1 MSKREFKQVVD
12 ADISSA
18 GDDFHILWTIKKS
31 LELLNFNDSGIKAIY
46 IEDVELKESKQLDP
60 TGKNLL
66 GVDLS
71 EYYGADNFIE
81 AEKVVISQLKYSTLR
96 SNKNYTLGELWLGKK
111 SKSTEG
117 SLIHRL
123 ANIFKIYL
131 DEFGRE
137 SVLNKVHI
145 KLVTNRNFNPKHLKS
160 INDIK
165 TYLLKKKGKVSFN
178 AVLNDIPGNSD
189 SLKKLF
195 AASRLKVT
203 EFTDFIRLL
212 DLDDCG
218 ADSRLNLKIQLYK
231 DIPRTTYNSKI
242 QYNQLRELVFD
253 KMMPEARSRRK
264 ITLTDVIANLGFNDG
279 SIENLFPVSQSLEDN
294 KNSILREQLESI
306 NSEIAANTDFL
317 PICIHGGA
325 GIGKS
330 TIIQQIQKYLPD
342 SNECITFDCYGSG
355 SYQNAEDNRHLHKN
369 ALIHISNDIAKRI
382 GTDFLITHR
391 PLQSDDY
398 VKEFK
403 KRMVH
408 AVEILKQR
416 DINATLTIIIDAA
429 DNSITAAS
437 NNGERSFVKDILN
450 MDIPSGC
457 NLIVTT
463 RTHRKDSL
471 NLPEDYIDIELEPF
485 SLAETTQFI
494 KTYFPE
500 ISENEISEFHKYT
513 YGIPRAQFYSIDLKK
528 KGINEVINFLKPN
541 GKTVELIILDKI
553 KAAKKK
559 VSYKEEI
566 LIDDFFSLL
575 IGLPRPVP
583 ITYLSEILN
592 VHQSFLLDVRSE
604 VWSGL
609 VYENNSFEFRD
620 EDFENYIRDN
630 YSLSQKRLTQI
641 TEVFLKNAENDSYAS
656 VNLGN
661 LLFQSKQNQLLKDI
675 VLERKFLLLPEDP
688 IKNRATYISRT
699 RLAMKVAN
707 NVDDNL
713 TYFKL
718 IFIAAEE
725 AKKEKALTALLIDYP
740 DLVAVFGD
748 DTSLNRLKLSSDE
761 KSWAGSFHMK
771 LAGVYSRELKNHK
784 AALKHLKTAKEWLNW
799 RRDSVKKE
807 NLHEY
812 PISSKDIAYYTEAI
826 LRLVGVDEALS
837 SINSWTPRDV
847 RLSGGNYLIE
857 SLFLFSNKTEINKW
871 FIIEPLRIDAKI
883 FVITKSYKHG
893 IHQDFKLK
901 IIASEIEKVLSRK
914 VFKFNIK
921 FRQILVDFCEI
932 LISNDIDKS
941 LISSIL
947 KHTKFELPKYIPSF
961 YRRLGSDDDAD
972 KINLF
977 LKIKSLKSFLDD
989 DLLSV
994 DSLLPDKFNDLDKI
1008 KDYEKKNSLER
1019 EKKEFT
1025 SFYNHILP
1033 IFQLSIDFVSKKI
1046 NNKEAAKTF
1055 NNICES
1061 FSGDYG
1067 FRYENGHSYKEKVN
1081 YFASLLASF
1090 AVKVNNNNL
1099 IDVLITSLDSNASK
1113 IAMRFWI
1120 VEETIHVKAFLSKNL
1135 KILSEIDELIKTG
1148 SNPSSQRI
1156 ESYIKCALLSRKIDF
1171 NSGKHYFNE
1180 AIKATEEI
1188 DFEAFSK
1195 ISCLSDL
1202 AKIGFEKTD
1211 PKLAH
1216 EYARFTE
1223 YSDYMLEGY
1232 DKKHFPYKNA
1242 LYGIA
1247 DISFNSMFAIASRW
1261 HHSGVISLSKYI
1273 VAILKF
1279 SLKKGKINHVVAG
1292 SLIPMYQY
1300 KYYTEES
1307 IELYDMILTKYDES
1321 RDLIGKTKFV
1331 EIIYRD
1337 CLLHKNKSTLNHI
1350 YNAIKSGAFVE
1361 MQIIQK
1367 IESYLNF
1374 RDTIEK
1380 VKESTYSNDF
1390 DKEKFVHEIDLSG
1403 IDISSTRDLEKAI
1416 STIIENSDSYSNR
1429 WKIDNFLSEIKDN
1442 CQSKDYV
1449 NQLDAIVDIDSE
1461 LLSFYSFE
1469 DAIKERLKEWSYYPS
1484 LKQWKKEKFR
1494 YVILTW
1500 FENFDYGNSLSIG
1513 KLLEFAKMFDF
1524 NEIQLGE
1531 IILKILPEKIEV
1543 LTDESI
1549 YSVFFLIKHRLT
1561 KKDNAEIFNWV
1572 LPRWN
1577 KNIKVDF
1584 RDGLWNNKLLP
1595 PSDTNE
1601 AIANVLR
1608 LYLGLP
1614 DKELR
1619 WEAIHSI
1626 RNLVNL
1632 GNKSIIKHLIKAQNE
1647 TNCTP
1652 FQNEEYIFYWISA
1665 KLYLWIAIDRISAEV
1680 PEKLEELKEVFLKEL
1695 QNKELPHVLINF
1707 FIKRTCQ
1714 NLLKYNYEIYNK
1726 DEQKIIENSLVSKFD
1741 KVKEESYS
1749 RKQRKYNPTSEKT
1762 WRFDFDSM
1770 DVLPYWYSNLGDI
1783 FNLSEYDVADIAD
1796 KYIVEKWGYTGDI
1809 NKDDY
1814 TRNYDWGLRDKRHGS
1829 NPQVESLDTYFEYHA
1844 MFCAA
1849 NELLEKESQ
1858 LVEYYYDDEDDYDS
1872 WDNWLKSKAITWNNF
1887 WASDL
1892 RDPLPLLDKFW
1903 KNEYDKFDKEWR
1915 DTIQEDKFDK
1925 EIGFSEFYDERFIIP
1940 HAGFTRYI
1948 GDNSETVYIR
1958 SALVS
1963 IKGSEALL
1971 RAFQS
1976 AENQHDYALPIE
1988 NYGERFEVND
1998 HNLIFKSWLKVNDMV
2013 YEGLDKHDSLAKR
2026 TGKSIITFGLNIQ
2039 EAFQIE
2045 ISDDLKVAQSNDN
2058 KVSSL
2063 EFWDETSDSR
2073 YRDIKNIES
2082 SGEIFK
2088 VDIDFILKI
2097 LKKENLNMIIK
2108 CQVTKQLKES
2118 QYWSDNK
2125 KQPWEHTK
2133 IYLLKA
2139 DGTVK
2144 TLRGSNFKVR

>member
-1 MSKREFKQVVD
+1 MSKNKIKHIQD

-31 LELLNFNDSGIKAIY
+31 LELLNFNDLGVKAIN
-46 IEDVELKESKQLDP
+46 IEGVELSESEQLDP

-71 EYYGADNFIE
+71 EYYGADNYIE
-81 AEKVVISQLKYSTLR
+81 AKKVIISQLKYSTLR

-137 SVLNKVHI
+137 SVLKKVHI
-145 KLVTNRNFNPKHLKS
+145 KLVTNRNFNTNHLKT

-165 TYLLKKKGKVSFN
+165 AYLLKKKGKVSFN
-178 AVLNDIPGNSD
+178 AVLKNNPENSD

-203 EFTDFIRLL
+203 EFTDFIRIL

-218 ADSRLNLKIQLYK
+218 TDSRLNLKIQQYK
-231 DIPRTTYNSKI
+231 AISRTTYNSKI
-242 QYNQLRELVFD
+242 QYNQLRDLVFD

-294 KNSILREQLESI
+294 KNSVLREQLESI
-306 NSEIAANTDFL
+306 NSEIAANMDFI

-330 TIIQQIQKYLPD
+330 TIIQQIQNYLPD

-369 ALIHISNDIAKRI
+369 ALTHISNEIAKKI
-382 GTDFLITHR
+382 GTDFLITYF
-391 PLQSDDY
+391 PLQSDVY

-403 KRMVH
+403 KRIVH

-437 NNGERSFVKDILN
+437 NNAEKSFVHDILN
-450 MDIPSGC
+450 MEIPSGC

-463 RTHRKDSL
+463 RTHRKESL

-485 SLAETTQFI
+485 SIEETTQFI
-494 KTYFPE
+494 KKYFPD
-500 ISENEISEFHKYT
+500 ISDTEISEFHKYT
-513 YGIPRAQFYSIDLKK
+513 NGIPRAQFYSIDLKK
-528 KGINEVINFLKPN
+528 KGIKEVINFLKPN
-541 GKTVELIILDKI
+541 GKTVELLILDKI
-553 KAAKKK
+553 KEAKKK
-559 VSYKEEI
+559 VSNKEKI
-566 LIDDFFSLL
+566 IIDDFFSLL

-583 ITYLSEILN
+583 INYLSEILN
-592 VHQSFLLDVRSE
+592 VGQSFLLDISSE
-604 VWSGL
+604 VWTGL
-609 VYENNSFEFRD
+609 IYENNSFEFRD

-630 YSLSQKRLTQI
+630 YSLSQERLTQI
-641 TEVFLKNAENDSYAS
+641 TEIFLKNAENDSYAS

-707 NVDDNL
+707 TVDDNL

-740 DLVAVFGD
+740 DLVSEFGD
-748 DTSLNRLKLSSDE
+748 DTSLNKLKLNSDE

-771 LAGVYSRELKNHK
+771 LAGVYSRKTENQK

-799 RRDSVKKE
+799 RSDSVKKDD
-807 NLHEY
+807 LHKY
-812 PISSKDIAYYTEAI
+812 PISSKDIAYYTEAV

-857 SLFLFSNKTEINKW
+857 SLFLLSNKTEVNKW
-871 FIIEPLRIDAKI
+871 FKIESLRIDAKI
-883 FVITKSYKHG
+883 FVVAKAFKFG
-893 IHQDFKLK
+893 IHQDFELK
-901 IIASEIEKVLSRK
+901 VIASEIEKVLSRK
-914 VFKFNIK
+914 IIKFNIK

-932 LISNDIDKS
+932 LISNDIDR
-941 LISSIL
+941 LLVNSIL
-947 KHTKFELPKYIPSF
+947 KHIKYELPNYIPSF
-961 YRRLGSDDDAD
+961 YRRHGNDDDAN

-977 LKIKSLKSFLDD
+977 LKIKSLKAFIDNG
-989 DLLSV
+989 LLSV
-994 DSLLPDKFNDLDKI
+994 ESLLPNKFDDLEKI
-1008 KDYEKKNSLER
+1008 EDYEKKNSLER

-1033 IFQLSIDFVSKKI
+1033 IFQLNIDFVSKKI
-1046 NNKEAAKTF
+1046 TNEEAIKKF
-1055 NNICES
+1055 GNICES
-1061 FSGDYG
+1061 FSRDFG
-1067 FRYENGHSYKEKVN
+1067 FRHENGYSYQEKVN
-1081 YFASLLASF
+1081 YFASLLANF
-1090 AVKVNNNNL
+1090 AVKINNNDL
-1099 IDVLITSLDSNASK
+1099 IDLLISSLDSNASK

-1120 VEETIHVKAFLSKNL
+1120 VEETIYSKGFLNKNL

-1156 ESYIKCALLSRKIDF
+1156 ESYIKCALISRKIDF
-1171 NSGKHYFNE
+1171 TSGKYYFNE

-1188 DFEAFSK
+1188 DFEVFSK

-1202 AKIGFEKTD
+1202 AKIGFEKPD

-1223 YSDYMLEGY
+1223 YSDYILEGY
-1232 DKKHFPYKNA
+1232 DKKHFPFKNA
-1242 LYGIA
+1242 LYGIS
-1247 DISFNSMFAIASRW
+1247 DINFNSMFTTASRW
-1261 HHSGVISLSKYI
+1261 HHRGVISLSKYI

-1300 KYYTEES
+1300 KYYTDES
-1307 IELYDMILTKYDES
+1307 IELFDMILTKYDES
-1321 RDLIGKTKFV
+1321 RDITGKTKFV

-1367 IESYLNF
+1367 IETYLNF
-1374 RDTIEK
+1374 RETIEK
-1380 VKESTYSNDF
+1380 EKESTYSNDF
-1390 DKEKFVHEIDLSG
+1390 DKEKHVHEIDLSG

-1416 STIIENSDSYSNR
+1416 STIIENNDSYSNR
-1429 WKIDNFLSEIKDN
+1429 WKIDIFLIEIKNN
-1442 CQSKDYV
+1442 CQPKDYT

-1469 DAIKERLKEWSYYPS
+1469 DAIKERLEEWSYYPS

-1513 KLLEFAKMFDF
+1513 KLLEFAKMFDI
-1524 NEIQLGE
+1524 NETQLGE
-1531 IILKILPEKIEV
+1531 IILEILPEKIEV

-1561 KKDNAEIFNWV
+1561 IKDNTEIFNWV
-1572 LPRWN
+1572 LTRWN
-1577 KNIKVDF
+1577 KNINFDF
-1584 RDGLWNNKLLP
+1584 RDGLWNDKMMP
-1595 PSDTNE
+1595 PSDTDE
-1601 AIANVLR
+1601 AIANILR

-1632 GNKSIIKHLIKAQNE
+1632 GNKSVLNYLIKAQNE
-1647 TNCTP
+1647 TNCSP

-1665 KLYLWIAIDRISAEV
+1665 KLYLWIAIDRVSAEV
-1680 PEKLEELKEVFLKEL
+1680 PEKLVDLKEFFIKEL
-1695 QNKELPHVLINF
+1695 QNEELPHVLINF
-1707 FIKRTCQ
+1707 FIKRVCQ
-1714 NLLKYNYEIYNK
+1714 NLLKYNDKIYNK
-1726 DEQKIIENSLVSKFD
+1726 DEQLIIENALVSKFD

-1749 RKQRKYNPTSEKT
+1749 RKQRRYNSTSDKS
-1762 WRFDFDSM
+1762 WRFDFDGM

-1814 TRNYDWGLRDKRHGS
+1814 TRNYDWGLRDKRKGS

-1849 NELLEKESQ
+1849 NELLEKEPQ
-1858 LVEYYYDDEDDYDS
+1858 LVKYYDDEDDYDS
-1872 WDNWLKSKAITWNNF
+1872 WDYWLKSKAITWNDF

-1892 RDPLPLLDKFW
+1892 RDPLPLLDTFW

-1915 DTIQEDKFDK
+1915 DTIHEGRFDK

-1940 HAGFTRYI
+1940 HAGFTRHI

-1963 IKGSEALL
+1963 VKGSEALL

-1976 AENQHDYALPIE
+1976 AEDQHDYAFPIE
-1988 NYGERFEVND
+1988 NDGERFEVKNND
-1998 HNLIFKSWLKVNDMV
+1998 FIFKSWLKVNDTI
-2013 YEGLDKHDSLAKR
+2013 YDGLDKHDSLTKR
-2026 TGKSIITFGLNIQ
+2026 TGKSIITFGTNVQ

-2045 ISDDLKVAQSNDN
+2045 FSDDLKMAQINDD
-2058 KVSSL
+2058 KVSIL

-2073 YRDIKNIES
+2073 YRDVKNIES
-2082 SGEIFK
+2082 SGEILK
-2088 VDIDFILKI
+2088 VDIHFILKI
-2097 LKKENLNMIIK
+2097 LEKKNLNMIIK
-2108 CQVTKQLKES
+2108 CQITKQLKES
-2118 QYWSDNK
+2118 QYRSDNR

-2144 TLRGSNFKVR
+2144 TLRGRDFKVR

>member
-1 MSKREFKQVVD
+1 MSREKIKHIQD

-31 LELLNFNDSGIKAIY
+31 LELLNFDDSGLKAIN
-46 IEDVELKESKQLDP
+46 IEDVELSESDQLDP
-60 TGKNLL
+60 TGRNLL

-71 EYYGADNFIE
+71 EYYGADNYIE

-96 SNKNYTLGELWLGKK
+96 KNKDYTLGELWLSKK

-137 SVLNKVHI
+137 SVLKKVQI
-145 KLVTNRNFNPKHLKS
+145 KLVTNRSFNQKHLKS
-160 INDIK
+160 IGDIK
-165 TYLLKKKGKVSFN
+165 AYLLKKKGKISFN
-178 AVLNDIPGNSD
+178 KVLKDIPENSD

-195 AASRLKVT
+195 TASRLKVT

-212 DLDDCG
+212 DFDDCG

-253 KMMPEARSRRK
+253 KMMPEARNRRK

-306 NSEIAANTDFL
+306 ISKITANTDFL

-330 TIIQQIQKYLPD
+330 TIIQQIQKYLLD
-342 SNECITFDCYGSG
+342 NNECITFDCYGSG

-369 ALIHISNDIAKRI
+369 ALMHISNDIAKRI
-382 GTDFLITHR
+382 GTDFLITHF
-391 PLQSDDY
+391 PLQSDVY

-403 KRMVH
+403 KRIVH

-416 DINATLTIIIDAA
+416 DVNATLTIIIDAA

-437 NNGERSFVKDILN
+437 NNGEKSFVEDILN

-457 NLIVTT
+457 NIIVTT
-463 RTHRKDSL
+463 RTHRKESL
-471 NLPEDYIDIELEPF
+471 KLPEDYIDIELEPF
-485 SLAETTQFI
+485 SLEETTQYI
-494 KTYFPE
+494 KKYFPDISDTE
-500 ISENEISEFHKYT
+500 ISKFHKYT
-513 YGIPRAQFYSIDLKK
+513 NGIPRAQFYSVDLKK
-528 KGINEVINFLKPN
+528 KGIKEVINFLKPN
-541 GKTVELIILDKI
+541 GKTVELLILDKI
-553 KAAKKK
+553 KEAKKK
-559 VSYKEEI
+559 VSNKEKKI
-566 LIDDFFSLL
+566 IDDFFSLL

-583 ITYLSEILN
+583 IDYLSEILN
-592 VHQSFLLDVRSE
+592 VSQSFLLDISSE
-604 VWSGL
+604 VWTGL
-609 VYENNSFEFRD
+609 IYENNSFEFRD

-630 YSLSQKRLTQI
+630 YSLSQERLNQI

-661 LLFQSKQNQLLKDI
+661 LLFQSKQNKLLKDI
-675 VLERKFLLLPEDP
+675 VLKRKFLLLPEDP
-688 IKNRATYISRT
+688 IKNRATYLSRT
-699 RLAMKVAN
+699 RLAMKVAD

-725 AKKEKALTALLIDYP
+725 AKKEKALTTLLIDYP
-740 DLVAVFGD
+740 DLVSEFGD
-748 DTSLNRLKLSSDE
+748 DTSLNKLKINSNE

-771 LAGVYSRELKNHK
+771 LAGVYSRDTKNHK
-784 AALKHLKTAKEWLNW
+784 AAFKHLKTAKEWLNW
-799 RRDSVKKE
+799 RSDSVKKDD
-807 NLHEY
+807 LHKY
-812 PISSKDIAYYTEAI
+812 PISSKDIAYYTEAV
-826 LRLVGVDEALS
+826 LRLVGEDEALS
-837 SINSWTPRDV
+837 SINSWTPKDV
-847 RLSGGNYLIE
+847 RFSGGNHLIE
-857 SLFLFSNKTEINKW
+857 SLFLFSDKTEINKW
-871 FIIEPLRIDAKI
+871 LKINTLRIDAKI
-883 FVITKSYKHG
+883 FIITKFFKYRLY
-893 IHQDFKLK
+893 QDFELK

-914 VFKFNIK
+914 VIKFNIK
-921 FRQILVDFCEI
+921 FKQVLVDFCEI
-932 LISNDIDKS
+932 LIANNIDKP
-941 LISSIL
+941 LVNNII
-947 KHTKFELPKYIPSF
+947 KHIEFELPKYIPSF
-961 YRRLGSDDDAD
+961 YRRHGSDDDAD

-977 LKIKSLKSFLDD
+977 LKIKSLKAFLDNKF
-989 DLLSV
+989 LSIE
-994 DSLLPDKFNDLDKI
+994 SLLPDEFNDIDNIEDYKK
-1008 KDYEKKNSLER
+1008 KDSLER
-1019 EKKEFT
+1019 KKKEFT
-1025 SFYNHILP
+1025 SFYKHILP
-1033 IFQLSIDFVSKKI
+1033 IFQLNTDFVSKKI
-1046 NNKEAAKTF
+1046 TFEEADITF
-1055 NNICES
+1055 RNICES
-1061 FSGDYG
+1061 FSEDYN
-1067 FRYENGHSYKEKVN
+1067 FRYENGYSYKEKVN
-1081 YFASLLASF
+1081 YFASLLANF
-1090 AVKVNNNNL
+1090 AVKINSNGL
-1099 IDVLITSLDSNASK
+1099 IDFLVTSLDSNASK

-1120 VEETIHVKAFLSKNL
+1120 VEETIHEKAFLSTNL
-1135 KILSEIDELIKTG
+1135 KLLSEIDELIKTV
-1148 SNPSSQRI
+1148 SNSSSQRI

-1171 NSGKHYFNE
+1171 NSGKYYFNE
-1180 AIKATEEI
+1180 TINATEEI

-1202 AKIGFEKTD
+1202 AKIGFEKAD

-1216 EYARFTE
+1216 EFARFTE

-1232 DKKHFPYKNA
+1232 DKKHFPYKDA
-1242 LYGIA
+1242 LLGIA
-1247 DISFNSMFAIASRW
+1247 DINFNSMFTTSSRW
-1261 HHSGVISLSKYI
+1261 HHRDVINLSKYI

-1279 SLKKGKINHVVAG
+1279 SLKKGKIDHVVAG
-1292 SLIPMYQY
+1292 SLISMYQY
-1300 KYYTEES
+1300 KCYTEEL
-1307 IELYDMILTKYDES
+1307 IELYDIILTKYDES

-1367 IESYLNF
+1367 IEAYLNF
-1374 RDTIEK
+1374 RETIEK
-1380 VKESTYSNDF
+1380 EKESTYSNDF

-1403 IDISSTRDLEKAI
+1403 VDISSTRDLEKAI
-1416 STIIENSDSYSNR
+1416 STIIENNDSYSNR
-1429 WKIDNFLSEIKDN
+1429 WKIDNFLTEIKN
-1442 CQSKDYV
+1442 KCQPKNYT

-1469 DAIKERLKEWSYYPS
+1469 DAIKERLEEWSFYPS

-1524 NEIQLGE
+1524 SEIQLGE
-1531 IILKILPEKIEV
+1531 IVLKILPEKIEV

-1561 KKDNAEIFNWV
+1561 IKDNTEIFNWV
-1572 LPRWN
+1572 LTRWN
-1577 KNIKVDF
+1577 KNIKLDF
-1584 RDGLWNNKLLP
+1584 RDGLWTDKLLP
-1595 PSDTNE
+1595 PSDTDE
-1601 AIANVLR
+1601 AIANILR

-1632 GNKSIIKHLIKAQNE
+1632 GNKSVLKYLVKAQNE
-1647 TNCTP
+1647 TNCSP

-1665 KLYLWIAIDRISAEV
+1665 KLYLWIAIDRISADV
-1680 PEKLEELKEVFLKEL
+1680 PEKLVDLKELFIKEL
-1695 QNKELPHVLINF
+1695 QNEELPHVLINF
-1707 FIKRTCQ
+1707 FIKRVCQ
-1714 NLLKYNYEIYNK
+1714 NLLKYNDKIYNK
-1726 DEQKIIENSLVSKFD
+1726 EEQEIIENALVSKFD

-1749 RKQRKYNPTSEKT
+1749 RKQRRYNSTSNKS
-1762 WRFDFDSM
+1762 WRFDFDGM

-1796 KYIVEKWGYTGDI
+1796 KYIVEKWGYTDNI

-1814 TRNYDWGLRDKRHGS
+1814 TRNYDWGLRNKRKGS

-1849 NELLEKESQ
+1849 NDLLLKEPQ
-1858 LVEYYYDDEDDYDS
+1858 LENHYDDEDDYDS
-1872 WDNWLKSKAITWNNF
+1872 WDYWLKSDAITWNDF
-1887 WASDL
+1887 WTSDL

-1915 DTIQEDKFDK
+1915 DTIHEDKFDK
-1925 EIGFSEFYDERFIIP
+1925 EIGISEFYNERFIIP
-1940 HAGFTRYI
+1940 HAGFTRHI

-1963 IKGSEALL
+1963 VKGSEALL

-1976 AENQHDYALPIE
+1976 AEDQHDYAFPIE
-1988 NYGERFEVND
+1988 NDGERFEIKNSD
-1998 HNLIFKSWLKVNDMV
+1998 FIFESWLKA
-2013 YEGLDKHDSLAKR
+2013 YETAYDGLDKHDSLAKR
-2026 TGKSIITFGLNIQ
+2026 TGKSIITFGTNIQ

-2045 ISDDLKVAQSNDN
+2045 FSDDLKMARLDSNQI
-2058 KVSSL
+2058 SSL

-2082 SGEIFK
+2082 SGEILK
-2088 VDIDFILKI
+2088 VDINFILNI

-2108 CQVTKQLKES
+2108 CQITKQLKES
-2118 QYWSDNK
+2118 QYRSDNR

-2139 DGTVK
+2139 NGTVK
-2144 TLRGSNFKVR
+2144 TLRGRNFKIG

>member
-1 MSKREFKQVVD
+1 MSNGKIKHIQD

-31 LELLNFNDSGIKAIY
+31 LELLNFDDSGIKAIY
-46 IEDVELKESKQLDP
+46 IEDIELSESNQLDP
-60 TGKNLL
+60 TGENLL

-71 EYYGADNFIE
+71 EYYGADNYIE

-96 SNKNYTLGELWLGKK
+96 SNKNYTLGDLYRGKK
-111 SKSTEG
+111 SKSTEN
-117 SLIHRL
+117 SLVHRL

-137 SVLNKVHI
+137 SVLKKVKI
-145 KLVTNRNFNPKHLKS
+145 KLVTNRNFNPNHLKS

-178 AVLNDIPGNSD
+178 EVLKDIPGNSD

-195 AASRLKVT
+195 AASRLKVK
-203 EFTDFIRLL
+203 EFTDFIRVL
-212 DLDDCG
+212 DLEDCG
-218 ADSRLNLKIQLYK
+218 TDSRFSLKIELYK
-231 DIPRTTYNSKI
+231 AISRTSHTSKI
-242 QYNQLRELVFD
+242 QYNELRAMVFD
-253 KMMPEARSRRK
+253 KMMPEARNERK
-264 ITLTDVIANLGFNDG
+264 ITKTDIISVLSFKDG
-279 SIENLFPVSQSLEDN
+279 SIENLFPVTQSFEDN
-294 KNSILREQLESI
+294 KNSIIREQLESI
-306 NSEIAANTDFL
+306 ISKIATNTDFL

-330 TIIQQIQKYLPD
+330 TIIQQIQKYLRNSD
-342 SNECITFDCYGSG
+342 ECITFDCYGSG
-355 SYQNAEDNRHLHKN
+355 AYQNAEDNRHLHKN
-369 ALIHISNDIAKRI
+369 ALLHISNDIARKV
-382 GTDFLITHR
+382 GTDFLIFHF
-391 PLQSDDY
+391 PMESDVY
-398 VKEFK
+398 IKEFR
-403 KRMVH
+403 KRIVH
-408 AVEILKQR
+408 AVEILKER
-416 DINATLTIIIDAA
+416 DKDATLTIIIDAA
-429 DNSITAAS
+429 DNSITAAN
-437 NNGERSFVKDILN
+437 NNGDKSFVHDILN

-463 RTHRKDSL
+463 RTHRRNTL

-485 SLAETTQFI
+485 SLEETTLFT

-500 ISENEISEFHKYT
+500 ISEQEVKDFHKYT

-528 KGINEVINFLKPN
+528 KGIKEVINFLKPN
-541 GKTVELIILDKI
+541 GKTVELLILDKI
-553 KAAKKK
+553 KEAKKK
-559 VSYKEEI
+559 VSNIEKI
-566 LIDDFFSLL
+566 VIDDFFSLL

-583 ITYLSEILN
+583 INYLSEILN
-592 VHQSFLLDVRSE
+592 VDQSFLLDISSE
-604 VWSGL
+604 VWTGL
-609 VYENNSFEFRD
+609 IYENNSFEFRD

-630 YSLSQKRLTQI
+630 YSLSKERLNQI
-641 TEVFLKNAENDSYAS
+641 TEVFLKNAKNDSYAS

-699 RLAMKVAN
+699 RLAMKVAD

-740 DLVAVFGD
+740 DLVSEFGD
-748 DTSLNRLKLSSDE
+748 DTSLNKLKLNSDE

-771 LAGVYSRELKNHK
+771 LAGLYSRETENHK

-799 RRDSVKKE
+799 RSDSVKKDD
-807 NLHEY
+807 LHKY
-812 PISSKDIAYYTEAI
+812 PISSKDIAYYTEAV
-826 LRLVGVDEALS
+826 LRLVGFDEALS

-871 FIIEPLRIDAKI
+871 FKIEPLRIDAKI
-883 FVITKSYKHG
+883 FVITKSYKYG
-893 IHQDFKLK
+893 MHQDLQLK

-914 VFKFNIK
+914 VIKFNIK
-921 FRQILVDFCEI
+921 FRLLLVDFCEI
-932 LISNDIDKS
+932 LISNDIDKY
-941 LISSIL
+941 LVNNIL
-947 KHTKFELPKYIPSF
+947 KHIKFELPGYIPSF
-961 YRRLGSDDDAD
+961 YRRHGSDDGAD
-972 KINLF
+972 RINLF
-977 LKIKSLKSFLDD
+977 LKIKSLKAFLDD
-989 DLLSV
+989 KLLLV
-994 DSLLPDKFNDLDKI
+994 ESLLPAKYNDIDKTE
-1008 KDYEKKNSLER
+1008 DYKEKSSLER

-1025 SFYNHILP
+1025 SFYKHVLP
-1033 IFQLSIDFVSKKI
+1033 IFQLNTDFVSKKI
-1046 NNKEAAKTF
+1046 TVEKANITIR
-1055 NNICES
+1055 NICES
-1061 FSGDYG
+1061 FAGDYN
-1067 FRYENGHSYKEKVN
+1067 FRFENGYSYKEKVN
-1081 YFASLLASF
+1081 YFAGLLANF
-1090 AVKVNNNNL
+1090 AVKINDNDL
-1099 IDVLITSLDSNASK
+1099 IDFLVTSLDSNASK

-1120 VEETIHVKAFLSKNL
+1120 VEETIHVKVFLNKNL
-1135 KILSEIDELIKTG
+1135 KMLSEIDELIKTG

-1171 NSGKHYFNE
+1171 NSGKYYFNE

-1202 AKIGFEKTD
+1202 AKIGFERTD

-1216 EYARFTE
+1216 EYAKFTE

-1247 DISFNSMFAIASRW
+1247 DINFNSMFTIASRW
-1261 HHSGVISLSKYI
+1261 HHRGVISLSKYI

-1292 SLIPMYQY
+1292 SLIPMYHY
-1300 KYYTEES
+1300 KYYTDES

-1337 CLLHKNKSTLNHI
+1337 CLLHKNKNTLNHI

-1367 IESYLNF
+1367 IKAYLNF
-1374 RDTIEK
+1374 RETIEK
-1380 VKESTYSNDF
+1380 EKESRYSNDF
-1390 DKEKFVHEIDLSG
+1390 DKDKFVHGIDLNS
-1403 IDISSTRDLEKAI
+1403 IDINSTRDLEKAI

-1429 WKIDNFLSEIKDN
+1429 WEIDNFLSEIKNN
-1442 CQSKDYV
+1442 CQPNDYSK
-1449 NQLDAIVDIDSE
+1449 QLDAIVDIDSG

-1469 DAIKERLKEWSYYPS
+1469 DAIRERLEEWSYYPS

-1513 KLLEFAKMFDF
+1513 KLLEFAKMFGFD
-1524 NEIQLGE
+1524 EIQLGE

-1561 KKDNAEIFNWV
+1561 KKNNTEIFNWV
-1572 LPRWN
+1572 LTRWN
-1577 KNIKVDF
+1577 KNIKLEF
-1584 RDGLWNNKLLP
+1584 RDGLWTDKLLP
-1595 PSDTNE
+1595 PTDTDE
-1601 AIANVLR
+1601 AIANILR

-1632 GNKSIIKHLIKAQNE
+1632 NNKSILKYLIKAQNE
-1647 TNCTP
+1647 TTCNP
-1652 FQNEEYIFYWISA
+1652 FQNEKYIFYWISA
-1665 KLYLWIAIDRISAEV
+1665 KLYLWIAIDRISAEA
-1680 PEKLEELKEVFLKEL
+1680 PEKLVDLKELFIKEL
-1695 QNKELPHVLINF
+1695 QNEELPHVLINF
-1707 FIKRTCQ
+1707 FIKRVCQ
-1714 NLLKYNYEIYNK
+1714 NLLKYNDKIYNK
-1726 DEQKIIENSLVSKFD
+1726 DEQEIIANVLVSKLD

-1749 RKQRKYNPTSEKT
+1749 RKQRRYNSTLDKS
-1762 WRFDFDSM
+1762 WRFDFDGM

-1814 TRNYDWGLRDKRHGS
+1814 TRNYDWGLRDKRKGS

-1849 NELLEKESQ
+1849 NELLAKEPQ
-1858 LVEYYYDDEDDYDS
+1858 LVNYYDDEDDYDS
-1872 WDNWLKSKAITWNNF
+1872 WDYWLKSKAITWNDF

-1903 KNEYDKFDKEWR
+1903 TNEYDKFDKEWR
-1915 DTIQEDKFDK
+1915 DTINEDKFDK
-1925 EIGFSEFYDERFIIP
+1925 EIGFSEFYNERFIIP
-1940 HAGFTRYI
+1940 HAGFTRYF

-1963 IKGSEALL
+1963 VKGSDALL

-1976 AENQHDYALPIE
+1976 AEDQHDFAFPIE
-1988 NYGERFEVND
+1988 NDGERFEVKNND
-1998 HNLIFKSWLKVNDMV
+1998 FIFKSWLKVNDTL
-2013 YEGLDKHDSLAKR
+2013 YDGLDKHDSLAKR
-2026 TGKSIITFGLNIQ
+2026 AGKSIITFGTNIQ

-2045 ISDDLKVAQSNDN
+2045 FSDDLKMARLDDN
-2058 KVSSL
+2058 QISSL

-2082 SGEIFK
+2082 SGEILK
-2088 VDIDFILKI
+2088 VDINFILNF
-2097 LKKENLNMIIK
+2097 LKMENLNMIIK
-2108 CQVTKQLKES
+2108 CQITKQLKKS
-2118 QYWSDNK
+2118 QYRSDNR

-2144 TLRGSNFKVR
+2144 TLRGRNFKIG

>member
-1 MSKREFKQVVD
+1 MSKNIHKTIPD
-12 ADISSA
+12 ADLSSA

-31 LELLNFNDSGIKAIY
+31 LELLNFDNSGIKAIN
-46 IEDVELKESKQLDP
+46 IEDVELSESDQLDP
-60 TGKNLL
+60 TGRNLL

-71 EYYGADNFIE
+71 EYYGADNYIE

-96 SNKNYTLGELWLGKK
+96 STKNYTLGELWSGKK

-131 DEFGRE
+131 NEFGRE
-137 SVLNKVHI
+137 SVLKKVQI
-145 KLVTNRNFNPKHLKS
+145 KLVTNRSFNQKHLKS

-178 AVLNDIPGNSD
+178 KVLKDIPENSD

-231 DIPRTTYNSKI
+231 DIPRTTYSSKI

-253 KMMPEARSRRK
+253 KMMPEARNRRK

-294 KNSILREQLESI
+294 KNSVLREQLESI
-306 NSEIAANTDFL
+306 ISKITANTDFL

-330 TIIQQIQKYLPD
+330 TIIQQIQKYLSD
-342 SNECITFDCYGSG
+342 CNECITFDCYGSG

-369 ALIHISNDIAKRI
+369 ALTHISNDIAKRI
-382 GTDFLITHR
+382 GTDFLITHF
-391 PLQSDDY
+391 PLQSDIY

-403 KRMVH
+403 KRIVH
-408 AVEILKQR
+408 AVEILKHR
-416 DINATLTIIIDAA
+416 DVNATLTIIIDAA

-437 NNGERSFVKDILN
+437 NNGEKSFVQDILN

-463 RTHRKDSL
+463 RTHRKESL
-471 NLPEDYIDIELEPF
+471 KLPEDHIDIELEPF
-485 SLAETTQFI
+485 SLEETAQFV
-494 KTYFPE
+494 KKYFPD
-500 ISENEISEFHKYT
+500 ISDIEISEFRKYT
-513 YGIPRAQFYSIDLKK
+513 NGIPRAQFYSIDLKRN
-528 KGINEVINFLKPN
+528 GIKEVINFLKPN
-541 GKTVELIILDKI
+541 GKTVELLILDKI
-553 KAAKKK
+553 KEAKKK
-559 VSYKEEI
+559 VSNDEKI
-566 LIDDFFSLL
+566 IIDDFFKLL

-583 ITYLSEILN
+583 INYLSEILD
-592 VHQSFLLDVRSE
+592 VSQSFLLDISSE
-604 VWSGL
+604 VWTGL
-609 VYENNSFEFRD
+609 IYENNSFEFRD

-630 YSLSQKRLTQI
+630 YSLSQERLNQI

-661 LLFQSKQNQLLKDI
+661 LLFQSKQYQLLKDI

-688 IKNRATYISRT
+688 IKNRATYLSRA

-707 NVDDNL
+707 NIDDNL

-725 AKKEKALTALLIDYP
+725 AKKEKALTTLLIDYP
-740 DLVAVFGD
+740 DLVSEFGD
-748 DTSLNRLKLSSDE
+748 DTSLNKLKLNSDE

-771 LAGVYSRELKNHK
+771 LAGVYSRNIENHK

-799 RRDSVKKE
+799 RSDSVKKDD
-807 NLHEY
+807 LHKY
-812 PISSKDIAYYTEAI
+812 PISSKDIADYTEAI
-826 LRLVGVDEALS
+826 LRLVGVDEALN
-837 SINSWTPRDV
+837 SINRWIPRDV
-847 RLSGGNYLIE
+847 RLSGGNQLIE
-857 SLFLFSNKTEINKW
+857 SLFLFSDKTEINKW
-871 FIIEPLRIDAKI
+871 FKIKALRIDAKI
-883 FVITKSYKHG
+883 FIITKSFKYG
-893 IHQDFKLK
+893 LHQGFELRM
-901 IIASEIEKVLSRK
+901 IASEIEKILSRK
-914 VFKFNIK
+914 VIKFNIK

-932 LISNDIDKS
+932 LISNEIDKS
-941 LISSIL
+941 LVSSIL
-947 KHTKFELPKYIPSF
+947 NKIKFELPKYIPSF
-961 YRRLGSDDDAD
+961 YRRHGSEDDAD

-977 LKIKSLKSFLDD
+977 LKIKSLKAFLDD
-989 DLLSV
+989 KLLV
-994 DSLLPDKFNDLDKI
+994 VESLLPDKFNEIDKTE
-1008 KDYEKKNSLER
+1008 DYEEKNSLER

-1025 SFYNHILP
+1025 SFYKHVLP
-1033 IFQLSIDFVSKKI
+1033 IFQLNTNFVSKKI
-1046 NNKEAAKTF
+1046 TVEEADITF
-1055 NNICES
+1055 RNICES
-1061 FSGDYG
+1061 FSGDYN

-1081 YFASLLASF
+1081 YFASLLANF
-1090 AVKVNNNNL
+1090 AVKINSIDL
-1099 IDVLITSLDSNASK
+1099 IDFLVTSLDSNARK

-1120 VEETIHVKAFLSKNL
+1120 IEETIHEKAFLSKNL

-1171 NSGKHYFNE
+1171 NSGKYYFNE
-1180 AIKATEEI
+1180 AINATEEI

-1202 AKIGFEKTD
+1202 AKIGFEKAD

-1216 EYARFTE
+1216 KFARFTE

-1232 DKKHFPYKNA
+1232 DKKHFPYKDA

-1247 DISFNSMFAIASRW
+1247 DVNFNSMFTTASRW
-1261 HHSGVISLSKYI
+1261 HHRDVISLSKYI
-1273 VAILKF
+1273 VAILKI
-1279 SLKKGKINHVVAG
+1279 SLKKGKINHIVAG
-1292 SLIPMYQY
+1292 SLIPMYMY
-1300 KYYTEES
+1300 KYYTNES
-1307 IELYDMILTKYDES
+1307 IELYDLILTKYDKS

-1337 CLLHKNKSTLNHI
+1337 CLLYRNKDTLKHI
-1350 YNAIKSGAFVE
+1350 YNAIKSGVFIEKQV
-1361 MQIIQK
+1361 IQK

-1374 RDTIEK
+1374 RETIEK
-1380 VKESTYSNDF
+1380 EKESTYSNDF
-1390 DKEKFVHEIDLSG
+1390 DKEKFVHGIDLNSF
-1403 IDISSTRDLEKAI
+1403 DIHSTRDLEKAI
-1416 STIIENSDSYSNR
+1416 STIIENNDSYSNR
-1429 WKIDNFLSEIKDN
+1429 WKIDNFLSEIKNN
-1442 CQSKDYV
+1442 CQPGDYLK
-1449 NQLDAIVDIDSE
+1449 QLDAIVDIDSE

-1469 DAIKERLKEWSYYPS
+1469 DAIKERLEEWSYYPS
-1484 LKQWKKEKFR
+1484 LKQWKKEKFS

-1524 NEIQLGE
+1524 NETQLGE

-1549 YSVFFLIKHRLT
+1549 YSVFFLIKHRLIRE
-1561 KKDNAEIFNWV
+1561 DNTEIFNWV
-1572 LPRWN
+1572 LTRWN
-1577 KNIKVDF
+1577 KNIKLDF
-1584 RDGLWNNKLLP
+1584 RDGLWNDKLLP
-1595 PSDTNE
+1595 PSDTDE
-1601 AIANVLR
+1601 AIANILR

-1632 GNKSIIKHLIKAQNE
+1632 GNKSILNYLIKAQNE
-1647 TNCTP
+1647 TTCSP

-1680 PEKLEELKEVFLKEL
+1680 PEKLVDLKELFIKEL

-1707 FIKRTCQ
+1707 FIKRVCQ
-1714 NLLKYNYEIYNK
+1714 NLLKYNDKIYNK
-1726 DEQKIIENSLVSKFD
+1726 DEQEIIENALVSKFD

-1749 RKQRKYNPTSEKT
+1749 RKQRRYNSTSDKS
-1762 WRFDFDSM
+1762 WRFDFDGM

-1814 TRNYDWGLRDKRHGS
+1814 TRNYDWGLRDKRKGS

-1849 NELLEKESQ
+1849 NELLEKEPQ
-1858 LVEYYYDDEDDYDS
+1858 LVNYYDDENNYDS
-1872 WDNWLKSKAITWNNF
+1872 WDYWLKSKAITWNGF

-1903 KNEYDKFDKEWR
+1903 KNEYDTFDEEWR
-1915 DTIQEDKFDK
+1915 DTINEDKLDK
-1925 EIGFSEFYDERFIIP
+1925 EIGISEFYNERFIIP
-1940 HAGFTRYI
+1940 HAGFTRYF
-1948 GDNSETVYIR
+1948 GDNSETVYVR

-1963 IKGSEALL
+1963 VKGSEALL

-1976 AENQHDYALPIE
+1976 AKDQHDYAFPIE
-1988 NYGERFEVND
+1988 NDGERFEIKNKD
-1998 HNLIFKSWLKVNDMV
+1998 FIFKSWLKANDTV
-2013 YEGLDKHDSLAKR
+2013 YDGLDKHDSLAKR
-2026 TGKSIITFGLNIQ
+2026 TGKSIITFGTKIQ

-2045 ISDDLKVAQSNDN
+2045 FSDDLKRTQLDDN
-2058 KVSSL
+2058 QISSL

-2088 VDIDFILKI
+2088 VDINFILNV
-2097 LKKENLNMIIK
+2097 LKSENFNMIIK
-2108 CQVTKQLKES
+2108 CQITKQLKES
-2118 QYWSDNK
+2118 QYRSDNRE
-2125 KQPWEHTK
+2125 QPWEHTK
-2133 IYLLKA
+2133 IYLLKS

-2144 TLRGSNFKVR
+2144 TLRGRNIKIG

>member
-1 MSKREFKQVVD
+1 MGKEHIKQVPD
-12 ADISSA
+12 ADLSSA

-31 LELLNFNDSGIKAIY
+31 LELLNFDDSGIKAIN
-46 IEDVELKESKQLDP
+46 IEGVELSESEQLDP

-71 EYYGADNFIE
+71 EYYGADNYIE
-81 AEKVVISQLKYSTLR
+81 AEKVIISQLKYSTLR
-96 SNKNYTLGELWLGKK
+96 SNKNYTIGELWLGKK

-137 SVLNKVHI
+137 SVLKKVHI
-145 KLVTNRNFNPKHLKS
+145 KIVTNRNFNTNHLNS

-165 TYLLKKKGKVSFN
+165 AYLLKKKGEVSFN
-178 AVLNDIPGNSD
+178 KVLKDIPKNSV

-195 AASRLKVT
+195 EASRLKAT

-218 ADSRLNLKIQLYK
+218 VDSRLNLKTQLYK

-253 KMMPEARSRRK
+253 KMMPEARNRRK
-264 ITLTDVIANLGFNDG
+264 ITITDVIANLGFNDG

-369 ALIHISNDIAKRI
+369 ALTHISNDIAKKI
-382 GTDFLITHR
+382 GTDFLIAHF

-403 KRMVH
+403 KRIVH

-416 DINATLTIIIDAA
+416 DVNATLTIIIDAA
-429 DNSITAAS
+429 DNSITAA
-437 NNGERSFVKDILN
+437 NKNGEKSFVQDLLN
-450 MDIPSGC
+450 MDIPYGC
-457 NLIVTT
+457 NIIVTT

-485 SLAETTQFI
+485 SQEETARFI
-494 KTYFPE
+494 KFYFPN
-500 ISENEISEFHKYT
+500 ISEKEISEFHKYT
-513 YGIPRAQFYSIDLKK
+513 HGIPRAQFYSIDLKK
-528 KGINEVINFLKPN
+528 KGIKEVINFLKPN
-541 GKTVELIILDKI
+541 GKTVELLILDKI
-553 KAAKKK
+553 KEAKKK
-559 VSYKEEI
+559 VSNKEKI
-566 LIDDFFSLL
+566 IIDDFFSLL

-583 ITYLSEILN
+583 INYLSEILN
-592 VHQSFLLDVRSE
+592 VSQNFLLDVRSE

-609 VYENNSFEFRD
+609 VYENDSFEFRD

-630 YSLSQKRLTQI
+630 YSLNKEKLTQI
-641 TEVFLKNAENDSYAS
+641 TDIFLKNAENDSYAS

-661 LLFQSKQNQLLKDI
+661 LLFQSKQNLLLKEI

-707 NVDDNL
+707 NADDNL

-725 AKKEKALTALLIDYP
+725 AKKEKALTALLIEYP
-740 DLVAVFGD
+740 DLVSEFGD
-748 DTSLNRLKLSSDE
+748 DTSLNKLKFNSDE

-771 LAGVYSRELKNHK
+771 LAGVYSKKSENHK
-784 AALKHLKTAKEWLNW
+784 AASKHLKTAKEWLNW
-799 RRDSVKKE
+799 RRDSVKKDD
-807 NLHEY
+807 LHNY

-837 SINSWTPRDV
+837 SINRWTPREV
-847 RLSGGNYLIE
+847 RLSAGNYLIE
-857 SLFLFSNKTEINKW
+857 SLFLFSNKTEIDKS
-871 FIIEPLRIDAKI
+871 FKIEQLRIDAKI
-883 FVITKSYKHG
+883 FVIAKCYKYG
-893 IHQDFKLK
+893 MHQDFELKLT
-901 IIASEIEKVLSRK
+901 ASEIAKILSRK
-914 VFKFNIK
+914 AIKFNIK

-941 LISSIL
+941 LINGIL
-947 KHTKFELPKYIPSF
+947 KHIKLELPKYIPSF
-961 YRRLGSDDDAD
+961 YRRHGIDDDAD

-977 LKIKSLKSFLDD
+977 LKIKSLKAFLDD
-989 DLLSV
+989 KLLSIE
-994 DSLLPDKFNDLDKI
+994 SLLPDKFNDIDKI
-1008 KDYEKKNSLER
+1008 EDYKKRNSLER

-1025 SFYNHILP
+1025 SFYKHILP
-1033 IFQLSIDFVSKKI
+1033 IFQFTTDFVSKKI
-1046 NNKEAAKTF
+1046 TFEEADITF
-1055 NNICES
+1055 RNICES
-1061 FSGDYG
+1061 FSGDYN

-1081 YFASLLASF
+1081 YFAGLLANF
-1090 AVKVNNNNL
+1090 AVKINRNDLLDFLVK
-1099 IDVLITSLDSNASK
+1099 SLDSNASK

-1120 VEETIHVKAFLSKNL
+1120 VEETIHSKAFLNKNL

-1171 NSGKHYFNE
+1171 NSGKYYFNE

-1211 PKLAH
+1211 PKLAY

-1232 DKKHFPYKNA
+1232 DKKYFPYESA

-1247 DISFNSMFAIASRW
+1247 DINFNSMFTTASRW
-1261 HHSGVISLSKYI
+1261 HHRDIISLSKYI

-1300 KYYTEES
+1300 KYYTNES
-1307 IELYDMILTKYDES
+1307 IELYDMILSKYDES

-1337 CLLHKNKSTLNHI
+1337 CLLHKNKSTLNNI
-1350 YNAIKSGAFVE
+1350 YSSIKSGAFVE

-1367 IESYLNF
+1367 IEAYLNF
-1374 RDTIEK
+1374 RETIEK
-1380 VKESTYSNDF
+1380 EKESTYSNDF
-1390 DKEKFVHEIDLSG
+1390 DKEKFVHEIDLSV

-1416 STIIENSDSYSNR
+1416 STVIENNDSYSNR
-1429 WKIDNFLSEIKDN
+1429 WKIDNFLTEIKN
-1442 CQSKDYV
+1442 KCEPKDYT

-1469 DAIKERLKEWSYYPS
+1469 DAIRERLEEWSFYSS

-1531 IILKILPEKIEV
+1531 IILEILPEKIEV
-1543 LTDESI
+1543 LTDESL

-1561 KKDNAEIFNWV
+1561 IKDNTEIFNWI
-1572 LPRWN
+1572 LTRWN
-1577 KNIKVDF
+1577 NNINFDF
-1584 RDGLWNNKLLP
+1584 RDGLWNDKLLP

-1601 AIANVLR
+1601 AIANVIR

-1632 GNKSIIKHLIKAQNE
+1632 GNKSILKYLIKAQNE
-1647 TNCTP
+1647 TNCRP
-1652 FQNEEYIFYWISA
+1652 FQNKEYIYYWISA

-1680 PEKLEELKEVFLKEL
+1680 PEKIIDLKELFIKEL
-1695 QNKELPHVLINF
+1695 QNEELPHVLINF
-1707 FIKRTCQ
+1707 FIKRVCQ
-1714 NLLKYNYEIYNK
+1714 NLLKYNDKIYNN
-1726 DEQKIIENSLVSKFD
+1726 DEQEIIENALVSKFD
-1741 KVKEESYS
+1741 KVKEELYS
-1749 RKQRKYNPTSEKT
+1749 RKQRRYNPSSDKK

-1770 DVLPYWYSNLGDI
+1770 DVLPNWYSRLGDI

-1796 KYIVEKWGYTGDI
+1796 KYIVEKWGYTGDV

-1814 TRNYDWGLRDKRHGS
+1814 TGNYDWGLRDKRQGS

-1849 NELLEKESQ
+1849 NELLEKEPQ
-1858 LVEYYYDDEDDYDS
+1858 LEKYYDDDYDS
-1872 WDNWLKSKAITWNNF
+1872 WDYWLRSKAITWNHF

-1903 KNEYDKFDKEWR
+1903 NNEYNKFDKEWR
-1915 DTIQEDKFDK
+1915 DAIDEDKFDK
-1925 EIGFSEFYDERFIIP
+1925 EIGFSEFYNERFIIP

-1948 GDNSETVYIR
+1948 GDNSETVYVR

-1963 IKGSEALL
+1963 VKGSEALL

-1976 AENQHDYALPIE
+1976 AEDQHDYAFPIE
-1988 NYGERFEVND
+1988 NDGERFEVKNND
-1998 HNLIFKSWLKVNDMV
+1998 FIFKSWLKVNDTV
-2013 YEGLDKHDSLAKR
+2013 YDGLDQHDSQAKR
-2026 TGKSIITFGLNIQ
+2026 TGKSIITFGTNIQ

-2045 ISDDLKVAQSNDN
+2045 FSDDLKLAELNNNQI
-2058 KVSSL
+2058 SSL

-2088 VDIDFILKI
+2088 VDINFILNI
-2097 LKKENLNMIIK
+2097 LKKKNLNMIIK
-2108 CQVTKQLKES
+2108 CQITKQLKES

-2133 IYLLKA
+2133 IYLIKA

-2144 TLRGSNFKVR
+2144 TLRGRDFKVR

>member
-1 MSKREFKQVVD
+1 MSKDKIKHIQD

-31 LELLNFNDSGIKAIY
+31 LELLNFDDSGIKAIN
-46 IEDVELKESKQLDP
+46 IENVELSESEQLDP

-71 EYYGADNFIE
+71 EYYGADNYIE
-81 AEKVVISQLKYSTLR
+81 AEKVIISQLKYSTLKI
-96 SNKNYTLGELWLGKK
+96 NKNYTFGDLYRGKK
-111 SKSTEG
+111 SKSTDG

-131 DEFGRE
+131 GEFGRE
-137 SVLNKVHI
+137 SVLKKVRI
-145 KLVTNRNFNPKHLKS
+145 KLVTNRNFNPNHLKS

-178 AVLNDIPGNSD
+178 AVLKEIPKNND

-195 AASRLKVT
+195 KASRLKT
-203 EFTDFIRLL
+203 AEFTDFIRIL
-212 DLDDCG
+212 DFGDCG
-218 ADSRLNLKIQLYK
+218 VDSRQILKTQQFKTISR
-231 DIPRTTYNSKI
+231 ITHNSKF
-242 QYNQLRELVFD
+242 QYNQLRDLVFG
-253 KMMPEARSRRK
+253 KMMPEARNRRK

-279 SIENLFPVSQSLEDN
+279 SFENLFPISQSLEDN
-294 KNSILREQLESI
+294 KNSILREQLVSI
-306 NSEIAANTDFL
+306 NSRIASNTKFL

-330 TIIQQIQKYLPD
+330 TIIQQIQKHLPD
-342 SNECITFDCYGSG
+342 NNVCITFDCYGSG
-355 SYQNAEDNRHLHKN
+355 SYQNAEDKRHLHKN
-369 ALIHISNDIAKRI
+369 ALLHISNDIARRV
-382 GTDFLITHR
+382 GTDFLIIHL
-391 PLQSDDY
+391 PEENDFY

-403 KRMVH
+403 KRILH

-416 DINATLTIIIDAA
+416 DVNATLTIIIDAA
-429 DNSITAAS
+429 DNSITGAS
-437 NNGERSFVKDILN
+437 NNGEKSFVQDVLN
-450 MDIPSGC
+450 MDIPYGC
-457 NLIVTT
+457 NIIVTT

-485 SLAETTQFI
+485 SLKETTLFT

-500 ISENEISEFHKYT
+500 ILEQEVKDFHKYT
-513 YGIPRAQFYSIDLKK
+513 YGIPRAQFYSINLKK
-528 KGINEVINFLKPN
+528 NGIKEVINFLKPN
-541 GKTVELIILDKI
+541 GKTVELLILDKI
-553 KAAKKK
+553 KEAKKK
-559 VSYKEEI
+559 VSNKEKI
-566 LIDDFFSLL
+566 IIDDFFSLL

-583 ITYLSEILN
+583 INYLSEILN
-592 VHQSFLLDVRSE
+592 VSQNFLLDVRSE

-609 VYENNSFEFRD
+609 VFENDSFEFRD

-630 YSLSQKRLTQI
+630 YSLSQEKLIQI
-641 TEVFLKNAENDSYAS
+641 TDVFLKNAECDAYAS

-661 LLFQSKQNQLLKDI
+661 LLFQSKQYQLLKDI

-707 NVDDNL
+707 NTDDNL

-725 AKKEKALTALLIDYP
+725 AKKEKALTTLLIEYP
-740 DLVAVFGD
+740 DLVSEFGD
-748 DTSLNRLKLSSDE
+748 DTSLNKLKLNSDE

-771 LAGVYSRELKNHK
+771 LAGVYSKNSKNHK
-784 AALKHLKTAKEWLNW
+784 AASKHLKTAKEWLNW
-799 RRDSVKKE
+799 RRDSVKKDD
-807 NLHEY
+807 LHNY

-826 LRLVGVDEALS
+826 LRLVGVDKALS
-837 SINSWTPRDV
+837 SINSWTPREV
-847 RLSGGNYLIE
+847 RLSAGNYLIE
-857 SLFLFSNKTEINKW
+857 SLFLFSNKTEIDKS
-871 FIIEPLRIDAKI
+871 FKIEELRIDAKI
-883 FVITKSYKHG
+883 FVIAKYYKFG
-893 IHQDFKLK
+893 MHQDFELKL
-901 IIASEIEKVLSRK
+901 IASEIAKILSRK
-914 VFKFNIK
+914 AIKFNIK

-941 LISSIL
+941 LINGIL
-947 KHTKFELPKYIPSF
+947 KHIKLELPKYIPSF
-961 YRRLGSDDDAD
+961 YRRHGNDDDAD

-977 LKIKSLKSFLDD
+977 LKIKSLKAFLDD
-989 DLLSV
+989 KVLLV
-994 DSLLPDKFNDLDKI
+994 ESLLPDKFNEIDKI
-1008 KDYEKKNSLER
+1008 ENYEKKNSLER
-1019 EKKEFT
+1019 EKKELT
-1025 SFYNHILP
+1025 SFYKHILP
-1033 IFQLSIDFVSKKI
+1033 IFQLNTDFVSKKI
-1046 NNKEAAKTF
+1046 TVEEAAVTF
-1055 NNICES
+1055 RNICKS
-1061 FSGDYG
+1061 FSGDYN
-1067 FRYENGHSYKEKVN
+1067 FRYESGHSYREKVN
-1081 YFASLLASF
+1081 YFASLLANF
-1090 AVKVNNNNL
+1090 AVKINRNDL
-1099 IDVLITSLDSNASK
+1099 IDFLVKSLDSNASK

-1120 VEETIHVKAFLSKNL
+1120 VEETIHEKAFLSKNL
-1135 KILSEIDELIKTG
+1135 KILSEIEELIKNG
-1148 SNPSSQRI
+1148 FNPSSQRI

-1171 NSGKHYFNE
+1171 NSGKYYFDE
-1180 AIKATEEI
+1180 AINATEEI
-1188 DFEAFSK
+1188 DFEALSK

-1232 DKKHFPYKNA
+1232 EKKHFPYENA
-1242 LYGIA
+1242 LFGIA
-1247 DISFNSMFAIASRW
+1247 DINFNSMFTTASRW
-1261 HHSGVISLSKYI
+1261 HHRGVINLSKYI

-1279 SLKKGKINHVVAG
+1279 SLKKGKIDHAVAG

-1300 KYYTEES
+1300 KYDTDES
-1307 IELYDMILTKYDES
+1307 TELYDMILTKYDQS

-1337 CLLHKNKSTLNHI
+1337 CLLNKNTHTLNHI

-1361 MQIIQK
+1361 KQIIKK
-1367 IESYLNF
+1367 IESYLSF
-1374 RDTIEK
+1374 REKIEK
-1380 VKESTYSNDF
+1380 EKENIYSNDF
-1390 DKEKFVHEIDLSG
+1390 DKGKFIHGIDLNN
-1403 IDISSTRDLEKAI
+1403 IDINSTRDIEKAI
-1416 STIIENSDSYSNR
+1416 SAIIENNDSYSNR
-1429 WKIDNFLSEIKDN
+1429 WKIDNFLSEIKNN
-1442 CQSKDYV
+1442 CQPKDYSK
-1449 NQLDAIVDIDSE
+1449 QLDAIVDIDSG

-1469 DAIKERLKEWSYYPS
+1469 DAIRERLEEWSYYPS

-1513 KLLEFAKMFDF
+1513 KLIEFAKMFDF
-1524 NEIQLGE
+1524 NRTQLGE

-1543 LTDESI
+1543 LTDETI
-1549 YSVFFLIKHRLT
+1549 YSTFFLIKHRLT
-1561 KKDNAEIFNWV
+1561 REDNTEIFNWV
-1572 LPRWN
+1572 LTRWN
-1577 KNIKVDF
+1577 KNIKLDF
-1584 RDGLWNNKLLP
+1584 RDGLWTDKLLP
-1595 PSDTNE
+1595 PSDADE
-1601 AIANVLR
+1601 AIANILR

-1632 GNKSIIKHLIKAQNE
+1632 GNRSVLKYLVKAQNE
-1647 TNCTP
+1647 TTCIP
-1652 FQNEEYIFYWISA
+1652 FQNDEYIFYWISS

-1680 PEKLEELKEVFLKEL
+1680 PEKLVDLKELFIKEL
-1695 QNKELPHVLINF
+1695 QNEELPHVLINF

-1714 NLLKYNYEIYNK
+1714 NLLKYNDKIYNK
-1726 DEQKIIENSLVSKFD
+1726 DEREIIENALVSKFD

-1749 RKQRKYNPTSEKT
+1749 RKQRRYNSSLDKK
-1762 WRFDFDSM
+1762 WRFEFDSM
-1770 DVLPYWYSNLGDI
+1770 DVLPYWYSRLGDI

-1829 NPQVESLDTYFEYHA
+1829 NPQVESLDTYFEYHG

-1849 NELLEKESQ
+1849 NDLLEKEPQ
-1858 LVEYYYDDEDDYDS
+1858 LASYYDDDNDYDS
-1872 WDNWLKSKAITWNNF
+1872 WDYWLKSKAITWNDF
-1887 WASDL
+1887 WTSDL

-1903 KNEYDKFDKEWR
+1903 KNDYDKFDKEWR
-1915 DTIQEDKFDK
+1915 DTIHEDKFDK
-1925 EIGFSEFYDERFIIP
+1925 EIGFSEFYNERFIIP

-1963 IKGSEALL
+1963 VKGSEALL

-1976 AENQHDYALPIE
+1976 AEDHHDYAFPIE
-1988 NYGERFEVND
+1988 NDGERFEVKNND
-1998 HNLIFKSWLKVNDMV
+1998 FIFKSWLKVNDTI
-2013 YEGLDKHDSLAKR
+2013 YDGLDKHDSLAKSI
-2026 TGKSIITFGLNIQ
+2026 GKSIVTFGTNIQ
-2039 EAFQIE
+2039 QAFQIE
-2045 ISDDLKVAQSNDN
+2045 FSDDLKMAQLDDN
-2058 KVSSL
+2058 QVSSL

-2097 LKKENLNMIIK
+2097 LKKINLNMILK
-2108 CQVTKQLKES
+2108 CQITKQLKES
-2118 QYWSDNK
+2118 QYRSDNR

-2139 DGTVK
+2139 NGTVK
-2144 TLRGSNFKVR
+2144 TLRGRNFKVR

>member
-1 MSKREFKQVVD
+1 MNKEKVKYIQD

-31 LELLNFNDSGIKAIY
+31 LELLNFDESGLKAIY
-46 IEDVELKESKQLDP
+46 IEDIELSESKQLDP

-71 EYYGADNFIE
+71 EYYGADNYIE

-96 SNKNYTLGELWLGKK
+96 SNKKYTLGDLYRGKK
-111 SKSTEG
+111 SKSTEN
-117 SLIHRL
+117 SLVHRL

-137 SVLNKVHI
+137 SVLKKVRI
-145 KLVTNRNFNPKHLKS
+145 KLVTNRNFNANHLKS
-160 INDIK
+160 IIDIK
-165 TYLLKKKGKVSFN
+165 TYLLKKKGKVSLN
-178 AVLNDIPGNSD
+178 AVLKDNPGNIE

-195 AASRLKVT
+195 SASRLKVT
-203 EFTDFIRLL
+203 EFTDFIRIL

-218 ADSRLNLKIQLYK
+218 VDSRLNLKIKLYK

-306 NSEIAANTDFL
+306 NSEITANTDFL

-355 SYQNAEDNRHLHKN
+355 SYQNAEDNRHLHQN
-369 ALIHISNDIAKRI
+369 ALAHISNDIAKRI
-382 GTDFLITHR
+382 GTDFLITHF
-391 PLQSDDY
+391 PLLSGVY
-398 VKEFK
+398 VQEFK
-403 KRMVH
+403 KRIVH

-416 DINATLTIIIDAA
+416 DVNATLTIIIDAA

-437 NNGERSFVKDILN
+437 NNGEKSFVQDILN
-450 MDIPSGC
+450 MNIPSGC

-463 RTHRKDSL
+463 RTHRKESL
-471 NLPEDYIDIELEPF
+471 KLPEDYIDIELEPF
-485 SLAETTQFI
+485 SLEETTQFI
-494 KTYFPE
+494 KKYFPD
-500 ISENEISEFHKYT
+500 ISDTEISEFRKYT
-513 YGIPRAQFYSIDLKK
+513 NGIPRAQFYSIDLKK
-528 KGINEVINFLKPN
+528 KGIKEVINFLKPN
-541 GKTVELIILDKI
+541 GKTVELLILDKI
-553 KAAKKK
+553 KEAKKK
-559 VSYKEEI
+559 VSNKEKI
-566 LIDDFFSLL
+566 IIDDFFSLL

-583 ITYLSEILN
+583 INYLSEILN
-592 VHQSFLLDVRSE
+592 VSQSFLLDISSE
-604 VWSGL
+604 VWTGL
-609 VYENNSFEFRD
+609 IYENNSFEFRD

-630 YSLSQKRLTQI
+630 YSLSQERLTQI
-641 TEVFLKNAENDSYAS
+641 TEIFIKNAENDSYAS

-740 DLVAVFGD
+740 DLVSEFGD
-748 DTSLNRLKLSSDE
+748 DTSLNKLKLNSDE

-771 LAGVYSRELKNHK
+771 LAGVYSKNSENHK
-784 AALKHLKTAKEWLNW
+784 AASKHLKTAKEWLNW
-799 RRDSVKKE
+799 RRDSVKKDD
-807 NLHEY
+807 LHNY

-837 SINSWTPRDV
+837 SINSWTPREV
-847 RLSGGNYLIE
+847 RLSAGNYLIE
-857 SLFLFSNKTEINKW
+857 SLFLFSNKTEIDKW
-871 FIIEPLRIDAKI
+871 LKIEQLRIDARI
-883 FVITKSYKHG
+883 FVIVKCYKYG
-893 IHQDFKLK
+893 MHQDFELKLIACEIAK
-901 IIASEIEKVLSRK
+901 ILSRK
-914 VFKFNIK
+914 AIKFNIK
-921 FRQILVDFCEI
+921 FRQVLVDFCEI
-932 LISNDIDKS
+932 LISNDIGKS
-941 LISSIL
+941 LISGIL
-947 KHTKFELPKYIPSF
+947 KHIKFESPKYIPSF
-961 YRRLGSDDDAD
+961 YRRHGSDDDAD

-977 LKIKSLKSFLDD
+977 LKIKSLKALLDD
-989 DLLSV
+989 KLLSV
-994 DSLLPDKFNDLDKI
+994 LSLLPDEFNDIDNI
-1008 KDYEKKNSLER
+1008 EDYDKKNSLER
-1019 EKKEFT
+1019 KKKEFT
-1025 SFYNHILP
+1025 SFYKHILP
-1033 IFQLSIDFVSKKI
+1033 IFQLNTDFVSKKI
-1046 NNKEAAKTF
+1046 TIAEATKTF
-1055 NNICES
+1055 NNICVS

-1067 FRYENGHSYKEKVN
+1067 FRYESGHSYKEKVN
-1081 YFASLLASF
+1081 YFASLLAGF
-1090 AVKVNNNNL
+1090 AVKINNNNL
-1099 IDVLITSLDSNASK
+1099 IDVLTTSFDSNASK

-1120 VEETIHVKAFLSKNL
+1120 VEETIHVNAFLNRNL
-1135 KILSEIDELIKTG
+1135 KILSEIDELIKSG

-1171 NSGKHYFNE
+1171 NSGKYYFNE

-1247 DISFNSMFAIASRW
+1247 DINFNSMFTTASRW
-1261 HHSGVISLSKYI
+1261 HHREVISLSKYI
-1273 VAILKF
+1273 VAILKL
-1279 SLKKGKINHVVAG
+1279 SLKKGRINHVVAG

-1300 KYYTEES
+1300 KYYTDES
-1307 IELYDMILTKYDES
+1307 IELYDIILTKYDES
-1321 RDLIGKTKFV
+1321 RDLVGKTKFV

-1337 CLLHKNKSTLNHI
+1337 CLLHKNKNTLSHI

-1361 MQIIQK
+1361 MQIIKK
-1367 IESYLNF
+1367 IEAYLNF
-1374 RDTIEK
+1374 RETIEK
-1380 VKESTYSNDF
+1380 EKESTYSNDF
-1390 DKEKFVHEIDLSG
+1390 DKEKFGHEIDLSG
-1403 IDISSTRDLEKAI
+1403 IDISSIRDLEKAI
-1416 STIIENSDSYSNR
+1416 STIIENNDSYSNR
-1429 WKIDNFLSEIKDN
+1429 WEIDNFLTEIKN
-1442 CQSKDYV
+1442 KCQPKNYT

-1469 DAIKERLKEWSYYPS
+1469 DAIRERLEEWSYYPS

-1524 NEIQLGE
+1524 NETQLGE
-1531 IILKILPEKIEV
+1531 IILEILPEKIEV

-1561 KKDNAEIFNWV
+1561 KEDNTEIFNWV
-1572 LPRWN
+1572 LTRWN
-1577 KNIKVDF
+1577 KNIKLDF
-1584 RDGLWNNKLLP
+1584 RDGPWNDKLLP
-1595 PSDTNE
+1595 PSETDE
-1601 AIANVLR
+1601 AIANILR

-1632 GNKSIIKHLIKAQNE
+1632 GNKSILNYLIKAQNE
-1647 TNCTP
+1647 TACSP

-1680 PEKLEELKEVFLKEL
+1680 PEKLMDLKELFIKEL
-1695 QNKELPHVLINF
+1695 QNEELPHVLINF
-1707 FIKRTCQ
+1707 FIKRVCQ
-1714 NLLKYNYEIYNK
+1714 NLLKYNEKIYNDAEK
-1726 DEQKIIENSLVSKFD
+1726 EIIENALISKFD
-1741 KVKEESYS
+1741 KVKEELYS
-1749 RKQRKYNPTSEKT
+1749 RKQRRYNPSSDKK

-1770 DVLPYWYSNLGDI
+1770 DVLPYWYSRLGDI

-1796 KYIVEKWGYTGDI
+1796 KYIVEKWGYTGDV

-1849 NELLEKESQ
+1849 NELLEKEPQ
-1858 LVEYYYDDEDDYDS
+1858 LEKYYDDKDNYDS
-1872 WDNWLKSKAITWNNF
+1872 WDFWLRSKAITWNNF

-1903 KNEYDKFDKEWR
+1903 NNEYDKFDKEWR
-1915 DTIQEDKFDK
+1915 DTIDEDKFDK
-1925 EIGFSEFYDERFIIP
+1925 EIGFSEFYNERFIIP
-1940 HAGFTRYI
+1940 HAGFIRYI

-1963 IKGSEALL
+1963 VKGSEALL
-1971 RAFQS
+1971 RALQS
-1976 AENQHDYALPIE
+1976 AEDQHDYAFPIE
-1988 NYGERFEVND
+1988 NDGERFEVNNND
-1998 HNLIFKSWLKVNDMV
+1998 FIFKNWLKVIDTI
-2013 YEGLDKHDSLAKR
+2013 YDGLDKHDSLAKSI
-2026 TGKSIITFGLNIQ
+2026 GKSIITFGTNIQ

-2045 ISDDLKVAQSNDN
+2045 FSDDLKMARLEENQI
-2058 KVSSL
+2058 SSL

-2088 VDIDFILKI
+2088 VDINFILNI
-2097 LKKENLNMIIK
+2097 LKKKNLNMIIK
-2108 CQVTKQLKES
+2108 CQITKQLKES

-2133 IYLLKA
+2133 IYLIKA

-2144 TLRGSNFKVR
+2144 TLRGRDFKVR